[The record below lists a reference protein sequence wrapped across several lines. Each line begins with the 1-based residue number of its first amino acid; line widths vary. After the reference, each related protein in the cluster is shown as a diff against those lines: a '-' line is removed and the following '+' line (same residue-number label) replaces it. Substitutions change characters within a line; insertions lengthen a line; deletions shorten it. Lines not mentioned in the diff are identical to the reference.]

1 MSNRESGNGIMSYEK
16 LLERAYK
23 SLPERSVSPR
33 DSERFVLPR
42 FEVVISGK
50 RTFIT
55 NFKQVSDKL
64 NRNPRVLLRFILKE
78 IGAPGTVEDQMA
90 VIQGEVSPR
99 TLNTLLQRFFEMY
112 VKCPVCG
119 SPDTVLEKK
128 KKFMQIKCLA
138 CGATSPVK
146 PI

>member
-1 MSNRESGNGIMSYEK
+1 MSGEIDYME

-23 SLPERSVSPR
+23 SLPERKV
-33 DSERFVLPR
+33 DAAVTERFVLPR

-55 NFKQVSDKL
+55 NFKQVADLLRRK
-64 NRNPRVLLRFILKE
+64 PRVLLRYLLKE
-78 IGAPGTVEDQMA
+78 IGAPGVVEGQVA

-99 TLNTLLQRFFEMY
+99 TLNILLERFYETY

-119 SPDTVLEKK
+119 SPDTELRKESKRK
-128 KKFMQIKCLA
+128 YMYIECLA
-138 CGATSPVK
+138 CGAKSPVK

>member
-1 MSNRESGNGIMSYEK
+1 VGEIDYME

-23 SLPERSVSPR
+23 NLPEKRL
-33 DSERFVLPR
+33 DAAATERFTLPR

-55 NFKQVSDKL
+55 NFKKVADTL
-64 NRNPRVLLRFILKE
+64 NRKPEIILRYILKE
-78 IGAPGTVEDQMA
+78 IGAPGVVEDQMA
-90 VIQGEVSPR
+90 VIQGEVSPK
-99 TLNTLLQRFFEMY
+99 TLNLLLNRFYEMY

-119 SPDTVLEKK
+119 SPDTKLVKERKRK
-128 KKFMQIKCLA
+128 YMYIECMA
-138 CGATSPVK
+138 CGAKSPVK